1 MSRRIK
7 AGISF
12 FSVLLACAILVTV
25 VSSCLAVAFAFT
37 MERNLMVIAVVVSI
51 AVASLFAL
59 SIPLNL
65 AVIFSL
71 VNVGKVAKAGTE
83 LGTTNVEVIAQALSW
98 RIGPTERLVKKCIR
112 KKYL

>member
-1 MSRRIK
+1 
-7 AGISF
+7 
-12 FSVLLACAILVTV
+12 
-25 VSSCLAVAFAFT
+25 
-37 MERNLMVIAVVVSI
+37 MVIAVVVSI

-83 LGTTNVEVIAQALSW
+83 LGTTNVE
-98 RIGPTERLVKKCIR
+98 K
-112 KKYL
+112 